1 MNITALGQF
10 NIVEVDGLEVLSLVN
25 NSVDYLSTNEKEQR
39 TNSKTQDSS
48 FPE

>member
-1 MNITALGQF
+1 MGQF
-10 NIVEVDGLEVLSLVN
+10 NIAEVEGLEVLSLAN
-25 NSVDYLSTNEKEQR
+25 NSVDYLSTNEKEQP